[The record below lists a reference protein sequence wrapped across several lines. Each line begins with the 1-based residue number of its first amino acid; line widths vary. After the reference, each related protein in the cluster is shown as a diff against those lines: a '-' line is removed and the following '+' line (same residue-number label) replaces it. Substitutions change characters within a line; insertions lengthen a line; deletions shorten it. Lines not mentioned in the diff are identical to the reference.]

1 MWMVS
6 GREGEHWQ
14 KKRVKTTRERTQRPL
29 KENSLGGD
37 PGTSEDRSH
46 QVERWRVQEKRK
58 EEKWKKR
65 KKKKK
70 KKVKY
75 RKVKWWR
82 KCEELIISLLLME
95 MKKGQK

>member
-1 MWMVS
+1 MAS
-6 GREGEHWQ
+6 SRKAEGR
-14 KKRVKTTRERTQRPL
+14 K
-29 KENSLGGD
+29 
-37 PGTSEDRSH
+37 
-46 QVERWRVQEKRK
+46 VE
-58 EEKWKKR
+58 KR

-82 KCEELIISLLLME
+82 KCEELIISLFLME